1 VSAVLPAGACA
12 GSLPNQVAAGPVA
25 PAANPSASGG
35 AHGANAPAPPAPL
48 TGLPAAS
55 AAGAGQRAIA
65 LALSGSDPHGLTAAD
80 VVYQEFAAPVRYI
93 AVFQSK
99 QATGVGPLTGTQP
112 TDGQALS
119 VLRPLFG
126 YDGGTRVF
134 TKVLDHTS
142 VTDLGFRTH
151 ASLYATA
158 PRGVTASTKAVL
170 RAGRARGAPP
180 QIFYFRGAAT
190 DRRTLATAGLSRP
203 STARVSIPGYG
214 TESWA
219 FDSHTGR
226 WTLTDG
232 GPRVQVANV
241 VVQTVPYKHAVVS
254 HRAGTTV
261 LSARL
266 IGKGPVEVLS
276 GSAGGSGMAAAGTW
290 SKPHLNQ
297 LTDYFDKNGYP
308 MAFQPGPTW
317 VIFAPKGTGV
327 ST

>member
-1 VSAVLPAGACA
+1 VG
-12 GSLPNQVAAGPVA
+12 
-25 PAANPSASGG
+25 
-35 AHGANAPAPPAPL
+35 PPAPL
-48 TGLPAAS
+48 TDLPAAS
-55 AAGAGQRAIA
+55 AGDARQRAVA
-65 LALSGSDPHGLTAAD
+65 LALFGSDPHGLTAAD
-80 VVYQEFAAPVRYI
+80 VVYQEFTAPVRYI

-134 TKVLDHTS
+134 TKVLDHAN
-142 VTDLGFRTH
+142 VTDLGFGTH
-151 ASLYATA
+151 PSLYARA
-158 PRGVTASTKAVL
+158 PRGVTTSTEAVL
-170 RAGRARGAPP
+170 RAGRGSGAPP

-190 DRRTLATAGLSRP
+190 GRSTLATAGLSRP
-203 STARVSIPGYG
+203 SAARVSIPGYG

-219 FDSHTGR
+219 FDSHAGL
-226 WTLTDG
+226 WALTRG
-232 GPRVQVANV
+232 GPRVRVANV

-276 GSAGGSGMAAAGTW
+276 GAGGSSMAAAGTW
-290 SKPHLNQ
+290 SKPHLKQ
-297 LTDYFDKNGYP
+297 LTNYYDNNGYP
-308 MAFQPGPTW
+308 MAFQPGATW
-317 VIFAPKGTGV
+317 VILAPKGTRV
-327 ST
+327 STSGGQ

>member
-1 VSAVLPAGACA
+1 M
-12 GSLPNQVAAGPVA
+12 
-25 PAANPSASGG
+25 
-35 AHGANAPAPPAPL
+35 
-48 TGLPAAS
+48 
-55 AAGAGQRAIA
+55 
-65 LALSGSDPHGLTAAD
+65 
-80 VVYQEFAAPVRYI
+80 VYQEFAAPVRYI

-134 TKVLDHTS
+134 TKVLDHTR

-151 ASLYATA
+151 ASLYARA

-170 RAGRARGAPP
+170 RAGRASGAPP

-190 DRRTLATAGLSRP
+190 DRRTLATTGLSRP

-232 GPRVQVANV
+232 GPRVAVANV

-261 LSARL
+261 PSARL

-327 ST
+327 STSAG

>member
-1 VSAVLPAGACA
+1 
-12 GSLPNQVAAGPVA
+12 
-25 PAANPSASGG
+25 
-35 AHGANAPAPPAPL
+35 
-48 TGLPAAS
+48 
-55 AAGAGQRAIA
+55 
-65 LALSGSDPHGLTAAD
+65 
-80 VVYQEFAAPVRYI
+80 VRYI

-126 YDGGTRVF
+126 YDGGTPVF
-134 TKVLDHTS
+134 TKVLDHTG
-142 VTDLGFRTH
+142 VTDLGFGTH
-151 ASLYATA
+151 PSLYVRA
-158 PRGVTASTKAVL
+158 PHGVTASTKAVL
-170 RAGRARGAPP
+170 RAGRGSGAPP
-180 QIFYFRGAAT
+180 QIFYFRSAAT
-190 DRRTLATAGLSRP
+190 DRSTLATAGESRP
-203 STARVSIPGYG
+203 SAARVSIPGYG

-219 FDSHTGR
+219 FDSRTGL
-226 WTLTDG
+226 WALTGG

-241 VVQTVPYKHAVVS
+241 VVQTVPYKNAVVS

-261 LSARL
+261 RSARL
-266 IGKGPVEVLS
+266 IGKGSVEVLS

-317 VIFAPKGTGV
+317 VIFAPRGTRI
-327 ST
+327 STSA

>member
-1 VSAVLPAGACA
+1 M
-12 GSLPNQVAAGPVA
+12 
-25 PAANPSASGG
+25 
-35 AHGANAPAPPAPL
+35 
-48 TGLPAAS
+48 
-55 AAGAGQRAIA
+55 
-65 LALSGSDPHGLTAAD
+65 
-80 VVYQEFAAPVRYI
+80 
-93 AVFQSK
+93 
-99 QATGVGPLTGTQP
+99 
-112 TDGQALS
+112 
-119 VLRPLFG
+119 LRPLFG

-134 TKVLDHTS
+134 TKVLDHTR

-151 ASLYATA
+151 ASLYARA

-170 RAGRARGAPP
+170 RAGRASGAPP

-190 DRRTLATAGLSRP
+190 DRRTLATTGLSRP

-261 LSARL
+261 PIARL

-327 ST
+327 STSAG